1 MMKKC
6 TFCGTENS
14 DTNVFCEL
22 CGHRFDATP
31 NSEPTDLHGDKGS
44 TTKSPY
50 VGEASATP
58 LENDLK
64 PPVEEQ
70 IEEAPTEKEKKS
82 CPFCNGL
89 GKVDYLVQS
98 GFKTMLE
105 ESPCHICAGTGNL
118 EEEASSII
126 GKQLEELKEQAVA
139 GGKIRDDCPTCR
151 GFGYAF
157 TRSKTF
163 GMDTISQ
170 IKCPS
175 CTGRKIAYSRKE
187 R

>member
-1 MMKKC
+1 MKKC
-6 TFCGTENS
+6 AFCGTENS

-22 CGHRFDATP
+22 CGHRFDTTP
-31 NSEPTDLHGDKGS
+31 NSEPADLHGDKGPA
-44 TTKSPY
+44 TKSQY
-50 VGEASATP
+50 VDEASATP
-58 LENDLK
+58 LENDVK
-64 PPVEEQ
+64 STAEEQ
-70 IEEAPTEKEKKS
+70 IEEASAEKEKKS

-126 GKQLEELKEQAVA
+126 GKQLEELKKQAAA

-151 GFGYAF
+151 GFGVAF

-175 CTGRKIAYSRKE
+175 CTGRKITYSRKE
-187 R
+187 K